1 MPEDRS
7 YKSYRTYSGTV
18 TSRSTASPGP
28 PWVFSA
34 GDSSVKRF
42 LRLELF
48 AVFLAGW
55 LFGCMAFQFQPR
67 TAFGVQCPT
76 AEIQTVSV
84 PIRDCCGK
92 VVGYAQRAPE
102 PGEATFTQCR
112 CAERKTVTDFGLPP
126 KLEPF
131 FLPDHRFEMPDVPPP
146 FDGEHPYVARAYRVD
161 TPPFLRPPV
170 AA

>member
-1 MPEDRS
+1 MR
-7 YKSYRTYSGTV
+7 K
-18 TSRSTASPGP
+18 
-28 PWVFSA
+28 
-34 GDSSVKRF
+34 F

-55 LFGCMAFQFQPR
+55 LFGCVALQFHPR
-67 TAFGVQCPT
+67 TPFGIQCPT

-92 VVGYAQRAPE
+92 IVRYESRTPK

-112 CAERKTVTDFGLPP
+112 CAERQTVTDLGLPP

-131 FLPDHRFEMPDVPPP
+131 FLPQFLFEMPDAPPSVGG
-146 FDGEHPYVARAYRVD
+146 DHPYIVRDYRVD

-170 AA
+170 VA